1 MKKIITIIFCVF
13 ILNSC
18 DTPPK
23 ILIDGVTYVELNVR
37 AEPDASYESNIIDQL
52 DPGDVVQIVSFQ
64 DKVDKGGVYWCQIML
79 DRIKKYQGKYI
90 KYGWVAY
97 SVKDLPYVVN
107 TDTWKKIKRMY
118 EMEHEQEYNE
128 ILLGSKTW
136 LTQAIYDYVYD
147 DYLKDIK
154 YFYEEINEN
163 KDLNDNPTSRYELH
177 QPSHSVDFTTED
189 TYPQYCRSRIT
200 SSSADRKETALYAV
214 IFNQSPRNIHFF
226 RHDDRNN
233 RGKMIR
239 EFRFGDY
246 INSNFKS
253 IQRKTKSSRIYYTDS
268 WGYKERLNTNYD
280 AIRIRPHGSRDRY
293 ILYNAAGY
301 TGDYM
306 DEAYFR
312 MVKEY

>member
-1 MKKIITIIFCVF
+1 MKKLITIIFCIF

-64 DKVDKGGVYWCQIML
+64 DTVDKGGVYWCKIML
-79 DRIKKYQGKYI
+79 DEIKKHEGKEI

-97 SVKDLPYVVN
+97 KVKGLPYVV
-107 TDTWKKIKRMY
+107 DADSWKKIKRMY
-118 EMEHEQEYNE
+118 EMEYEQEYNE
-128 ILLGSKTW
+128 ILLGPKTW
-136 LTQAIYDYVYD
+136 LTQAIYDFVYN

-163 KDLNDNPTSRYELH
+163 KDQKENPNSRYELQ

-189 TYPQYCRSRIT
+189 TYPQYCKTRIT
-200 SSSADRKETALYAV
+200 SSRTALYAV

-226 RHDDRNN
+226 RQDDRNN

-239 EFRFGDY
+239 EFKFGNY
-246 INSNFKS
+246 INYNFKS
-253 IQRKTKSSRIYYTDS
+253 IQRKTKGSRIYYTDS
-268 WGYKERLNTNYD
+268 WGDKERLITNYD
-280 AIRIRPHGSRDRY
+280 AIRIRPHGSRERY

-301 TGDYM
+301 TGDNM

>member
-1 MKKIITIIFCVF
+1 MKKLITIILCIF
-13 ILNSC
+13 ILKSC

-64 DKVDKGGVYWCQIML
+64 DTVDKAGVYWCKIML
-79 DRIKKYQGKYI
+79 DKIKKHEGKEI

-97 SVKDLPYVVN
+97 KVKGLPYVV
-107 TDTWKKIKRMY
+107 DADSWKKIKRMY

-136 LTQAIYDYVYD
+136 LTQAIYDFVYN

-163 KDLNDNPTSRYELH
+163 KDQKENPNSRYELQ

-189 TYPQYCRSRIT
+189 TYPQYCKTRIT
-200 SSSADRKETALYAV
+200 SSRIALYAV

-226 RHDDRNN
+226 RQDDRNN

-239 EFRFGDY
+239 EFKFGNY
-246 INSNFKS
+246 INYNFKS

-268 WGYKERLNTNYD
+268 WGYKERLITNYD
-280 AIRIRPHGSRDRY
+280 AIRIRPHGSRERY

-301 TGDYM
+301 TGDNM

>member
-1 MKKIITIIFCVF
+1 MKKLITIIFCIF

-64 DKVDKGGVYWCQIML
+64 DTVDKLGVYWCKIML
-79 DRIKKYQGKYI
+79 DKIKKHEGKEI

-97 SVKDLPYVVN
+97 KVKGLPYVV
-107 TDTWKKIKRMY
+107 DADSWKKIKRMY

-136 LTQAIYDYVYD
+136 LTQAIYDFVYN

-163 KDLNDNPTSRYELH
+163 KDQKENPNSRYELQ

-189 TYPQYCRSRIT
+189 TYPQYCKTRIT
-200 SSSADRKETALYAV
+200 SSRIALYAV

-226 RHDDRNN
+226 RQDDRNN

-239 EFRFGDY
+239 EFKFGNY
-246 INSNFKS
+246 INYNFKS

-268 WGYKERLNTNYD
+268 WGYKERLITNYD
-280 AIRIRPHGSRDRY
+280 AIRIRPHGSRERY

-301 TGDYM
+301 TGDNM